1 MRHAWFEWFLTALG
15 LGLLGLFI
23 AQGEPTDAIVGALLV
38 IYGSSRLEPQTALG
52 RALSSLREFR
62 WPRARPISLVR
73 RPVRLVR
80 QLYARLSSQG

>member
-15 LGLLGLFI
+15 IGLLGLFI
-23 AQGEPTDAIVGALLV
+23 AQGQPTDAIVGALLLV
-38 IYGSSRLEPQTALG
+38 YGSSRLEPRAALG
-52 RALSSLREFR
+52 RILSSLRGFR
-62 WPRARPISLVR
+62 LPRARPVSLVR